1 MTDKNRKAAARALSG
16 AFFNDPDA
24 QNLEQ
29 AEAGTQAQ
37 DITADARVADLDG
50 MEPSDHGGK
59 TNPAQL
65 LPDDQADLIDKMT
78 EMRRTGQI
86 DMDAFE
92 GEEPMDDE
100 SGA

>member
-1 MTDKNRKAAARALSG
+1 MAAKKHKSDSSNLPA

-29 AEAGTQAQ
+29 SEVDTQAQ
-37 DITADARVADLDG
+37 DIAADAKVAGIDG
-50 MEPSDHGGK
+50 IEPSEHGGK
-59 TNPAQL
+59 SNPAQL
-65 LPDDQADLIDKMT
+65 LPDDYADLIDKMT
-78 EMRRTGQI
+78 EMRRTGRI

-100 SGA
+100 KGD